1 MCLCPQTCV
10 HYSTYSDLLS
20 IYKSENWK
28 ILHSFKFHFGDYND
42 VWYLFICLLAIQSL
56 CHLPFSYYNFL
67 FGLLIYFLMFYQNF
81 FCISFRILVLTSVE
95 QKSQETILKVDQ
107 ISQILRNNLYFFC
120 YMLWILVDVANLV
133 KRTDY
138 VVEEKCGC
146 RQLTNCKIY
155 LIMVLKIA
163 FKYILHRKHLKYC
176 GDYSIDIW

>member
-1 MCLCPQTCV
+1 M
-10 HYSTYSDLLS
+10 
-20 IYKSENWK
+20 
-28 ILHSFKFHFGDYND
+28 
-42 VWYLFICLLAIQSL
+42 FIGHLEFVSLAIFILQ
-56 CHLPFSYYNFL
+56 FSFWVTYIFPYVL
-67 FGLLIYFLMFYQNF
+67 SKF

-133 KRTDY
+133 KKTDY